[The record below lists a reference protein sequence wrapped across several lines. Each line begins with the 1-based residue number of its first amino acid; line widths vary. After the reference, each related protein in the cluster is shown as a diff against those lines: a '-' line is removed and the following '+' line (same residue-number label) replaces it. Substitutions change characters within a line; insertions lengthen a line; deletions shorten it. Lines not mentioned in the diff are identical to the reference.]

1 MKTNMN
7 YSYIKEEGK
16 TQESKPYTAFSVVA
30 MEGAA
35 CIYSVKEAFL
45 DEKQAQRFVSLCND
59 LSLDPIH
66 LLDAVYD
73 AIVINETE

>member
-45 DEKQAQRFVSLCND
+45 DEK
-59 LSLDPIH
+59 
-66 LLDAVYD
+66 
-73 AIVINETE
+73 